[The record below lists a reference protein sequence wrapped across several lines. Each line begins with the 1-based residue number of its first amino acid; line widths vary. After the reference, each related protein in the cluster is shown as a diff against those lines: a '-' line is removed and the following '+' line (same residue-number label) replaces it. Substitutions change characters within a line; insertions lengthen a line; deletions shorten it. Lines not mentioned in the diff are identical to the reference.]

1 MVKHIENKF
10 ASVKIHKI
18 AFTKG
23 LGLGLREVTCHLC
36 IILMKRASEINFA
49 MAYSLKCISGKS
61 DCFLLASSFVFVI
74 LHLKKLFVLFA
85 PLLLLL
91 EEFLIIITITYL
103 KVFYK
108 CIVSVS

>member
-18 AFTKG
+18 AFTK
-23 LGLGLREVTCHLC
+23 GLGLREVTCHLC

-61 DCFLLASSFVFVI
+61 DCFFLASSFVYI
-74 LHLKKLFVLFA
+74 CNPTL
-85 PLLLLL
+85 
-91 EEFLIIITITYL
+91 
-103 KVFYK
+103 
-108 CIVSVS
+108 

>member
-23 LGLGLREVTCHLC
+23 LGVEGGHLC

-61 DCFLLASSFVFVI
+61 DCFFLASSFVYI
-74 LHLKKLFVLFA
+74 CNPTL
-85 PLLLLL
+85 
-91 EEFLIIITITYL
+91 
-103 KVFYK
+103 
-108 CIVSVS
+108 